1 MTLVDVGSSGRMPL
15 RTPTAE
21 TIRRQIAEI
30 AAQEV
35 HRPLDTLLKLLGP
48 VEIIGSGD
56 GANGW
61 RLSHYVGSAEEHEAI
76 QRAVGE
82 VQRRHRL
89 VRPD

>member
-1 MTLVDVGSSGRMPL
+1 MPL

-30 AAQEV
+30 AAQEA
-35 HRPLDTLLKLLGP
+35 HRSVEHFLDLIGP
-48 VEIIGSGD
+48 VEIIGAGH
-56 GANGW
+56 GTGGW
-61 RLSHYVGSAEEHEAI
+61 RLSHYVGAAEEHEAI

-89 VRPD
+89 VRAD